1 MSILSVEK
9 IKVHAPIKTK
19 EEAIKL
25 VGQMLVDA
33 GHVPANYIDKMLE
46 REQLVSTDLGGGLAM
61 PHGTNEAKSLIVSTG
76 ISILTVPEGID
87 FGGDE
92 PARLIIGLAAIGD
105 DHMDVLTNVA
115 MLVSDEE
122 EFEKIITSA
131 DPNELLEIFNG
142 GL

>member
-9 IKVHAPIKTK
+9 INVHAPIKTK

-61 PHGTNEAKSLIVSTG
+61 PHGTNEAKSLIISTG

-122 EFEKIITSA
+122 EFEKIITST